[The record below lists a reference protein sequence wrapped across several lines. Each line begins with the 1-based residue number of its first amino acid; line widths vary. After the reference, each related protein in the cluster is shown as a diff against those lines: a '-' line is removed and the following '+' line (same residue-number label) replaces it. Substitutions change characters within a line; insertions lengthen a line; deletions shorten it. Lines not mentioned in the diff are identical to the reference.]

1 MAHHVAREVS
11 KPQPTTEYG
20 RVCHILATEITRLT
34 TADRLKCKN
43 SKLKKLI
50 DVNSSN
56 FSKIISHIC
65 LPFFK
70 E

>member
-1 MAHHVAREVS
+1 MAREVS
-11 KPQPTTEYG
+11 KPQPTIEYG
-20 RVCHILATEITRLT
+20 RVCHILATDITRLT
-34 TADRLKCKN
+34 AADRQKCKN
-43 SKLKKLI
+43 SKLKKLV

-56 FSKIISHIC
+56 FKIILHIC